1 MPSSAGSRG
10 STCIHSSLDAGDLA
24 RLRAF
29 AEKEKSSVSW
39 VIKLAVIEFLN
50 RSSPAGSASVGNPM
64 SSNETRQGMP

>member
-1 MPSSAGSRG
+1 MPSSAGSRA
-10 STCIHSSLDAGDLA
+10 SARIHSSLDAGDLA

-29 AEKEKSSVSW
+29 AEKDNSSISR
-39 VIKLAVIEFLN
+39 VIKLAVIEFFN